1 MKLTKKDLTRLI
13 TEEINRLE
21 ETHQGDD
28 LGAEIDVHEPAQ
40 QYVDWI
46 VAIEEAARDARERF
60 EQQEDPAKCA
70 QLIDIVIQQRPRST
84 NVE

>member
-46 VAIEEAARDARERF
+46 VAIEEVARDAKERF
-60 EQQEDPAKCA
+60 EDGEDPAVA
-70 QLIDIVIQQRPRST
+70 AALIDMVIEKRPREAD
-84 NVE
+84 VE